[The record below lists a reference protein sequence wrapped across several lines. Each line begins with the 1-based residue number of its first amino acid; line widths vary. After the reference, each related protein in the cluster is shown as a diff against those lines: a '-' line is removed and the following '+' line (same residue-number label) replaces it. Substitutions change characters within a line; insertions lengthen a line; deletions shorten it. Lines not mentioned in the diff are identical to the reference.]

1 MVRFVII
8 NGLGGCGKSTFIEL
22 CQEYC
27 DNPDN
32 LKAHNWMVSELST
45 VDFVKE
51 VAKICGWK
59 GKKDKKDREFLH
71 DLKEAMEKWDNIPNK
86 KVLEDAENIIKN
98 HIGYKCNYLFFVN
111 IREPKGIESFSQ
123 LVMEQGYETPIKIL
137 MESNMSSNE
146 VDSIVQEI
154 KSIKYDRIYKNNGT
168 LKDLANTAGDFVEEI
183 IHARRY

>member
-1 MVRFVII
+1 MVRFIII

-27 DNPDN
+27 NNPDN

-51 VAKICGWK
+51 VAMICGWK

-86 KVLEDAENIIKN
+86 KVLEDAETIIKN
-98 HIGYKCNYLFFVN
+98 YLGLNHLFFVN
-111 IREPKGIESFSQ
+111 IREPESIERFSQ
-123 LVMEQGYETPIKIL
+123 LIMENGYEKPFKIL
-137 MESNMSSNE
+137 IESNISSNE
-146 VDSIVQEI
+146 VDSIVQQI
-154 KSIKYDRIYKNNGT
+154 NSVKYNRTYKNNGT
-168 LKDLANTAGDFVEEI
+168 LKDLADTAGDFIEEI
-183 IHARRY
+183 IHARQY

>member
-1 MVRFVII
+1 MVKFVII

-32 LKAHNWMVSELST
+32 LKAHNWIVSELST

-51 VAKICGWK
+51 VARICGWK

-98 HIGYKCNYLFFVN
+98 YLGLNHLFFVN
-111 IREPKGIESFSQ
+111 IREPQSIESFSQ

-154 KSIKYDRIYKNNGT
+154 KSVKYNRTYKNNGT
-168 LKDLANTAGDFVEEI
+168 LKDLADTAGDFIEEI
-183 IHARRY
+183 IHARQY

>member
-1 MVRFVII
+1 
-8 NGLGGCGKSTFIEL
+8 
-22 CQEYC
+22 
-27 DNPDN
+27 
-32 LKAHNWMVSELST
+32 MVSELST

-51 VAKICGWK
+51 VARICGWK

-71 DLKEAMEKWDNIPNK
+71 DLKESMEKWDNIPNK

-98 HIGYKCNYLFFVN
+98 YLGLNHLFFVN
-111 IREPKGIESFSQ
+111 IREPQSIESFSQ
-123 LVMEQGYETPIKIL
+123 LVMEQGYKTPIKIL

-154 KSIKYDRIYKNNGT
+154 KSIKYDKIYKNNGT
-168 LKDLANTAGDFVEEI
+168 LKDLANTAGDFIEEI

>member
-1 MVRFVII
+1 
-8 NGLGGCGKSTFIEL
+8 
-22 CQEYC
+22 
-27 DNPDN
+27 
-32 LKAHNWMVSELST
+32 MVSELST

-51 VAKICGWK
+51 VAEICGWE

-98 HIGYKCNYLFFVN
+98 YLGLNHLFFVN
-111 IREPKGIESFSQ
+111 IREPQSIESFSQ

-154 KSIKYDRIYKNNGT
+154 KSIKYDKIYKNNGT
-168 LKDLANTAGDFVEEI
+168 LKDLANTAGDFIEEI